1 MDPRNCVEFRYFE
14 FVLVDG
20 VGVIDVVDKDSV
32 DFDNG
37 KIGLIVVDTFDGVD
51 NVDSI
56 KIVDVVNVDLSVV
69 AVCIVNICIVGFDV
83 IDICVGDDTVKFF
96 VVVGVSSVISV
107 GVSSVG
113 IVSLVKTV
121 NGVVKFSW

>member
-1 MDPRNCVEFRYFE
+1 M
-14 FVLVDG
+14 DG

-96 VVVGVSSVISV
+96 VVVGVSGV
-107 GVSSVG
+107 GV
-113 IVSLVKTV
+113 VSLVEIV